1 MKKIIAAID
10 AMHFTEEQID
20 SYVYIAKGAQGK
32 LTVVLLENLVGQ
44 NIPMASV
51 STFQYEQMIRESLE
65 EQDRLRKE
73 NVERVYRACNNYSED
88 IHIQEAVSAPLQEV
102 IAASRFADLLLI
114 NNNTSFAFLSESNP
128 PHFVKDVLAQAQ
140 CPVMVL
146 PDKIN
151 RLWDLV
157 FSYNGT
163 FSSMY
168 AIRQFTQLFPGFSD
182 MPVNVVY
189 VAEGGDTA
197 MPHEN
202 MLKDYMEHHYDE
214 VKYTVLN
221 GEPVPEFLALLIHR
235 KDCLVTYGAYGR
247 SRLSR
252 FFHRSDAESILRTA
266 DIPVFITHP

>member
-10 AMHFTEEQID
+10 AMHFSEEQIEG
-20 SYVYIAKGAQGK
+20 YVYIAKEAQGK
-32 LTVVLLENLVGQ
+32 LTVVILENLVGQ

-51 STFQYEQMIRESLE
+51 STLQFDQVIRESLE
-65 EQDRLRKE
+65 EQGRLRKE
-73 NVERVYRACNNYSED
+73 NVERIYRACNSFSDD
-88 IHIQEAVSAPLQEV
+88 IHIQETVSAPLQEV

-114 NNNTSFAFLSESNP
+114 NNNTSFAFLYESNP

-140 CPVMVL
+140 CPVIVM
-146 PDKIN
+146 PDRIP
-151 RLWDLV
+151 RFRELI

-168 AIRQFTQLFPGFSD
+168 AIRQFTQLFTGFSD

-189 VAEGGDTA
+189 VREGGNA
-197 MPHEN
+197 ILPHEN
-202 MLKDYMEHHYDE
+202 MLKDYMDHHYDE

-235 KDCLVTYGAYGR
+235 SDCLVTYGAYGR

-252 FFHRSDAESILRTA
+252 FFHRSDAESILRTT